1 VLRYRPV
8 FFPDPG
14 ASSFPPPLPADLSDP
29 RNIIGSCFQRKIKYF
44 YWNSLEFPSDIGII
58 RTVGT
63 NMTADARCT
72 PDLQWITP
80 PRRQLWG
87 IVTDRG

>member
-1 VLRYRPV
+1 MGGTG
-8 FFPDPG
+8 FPSPSAG
-14 ASSFPPPLPADLSDP
+14 DLSDP
-29 RNIIGSCFQRKIKYF
+29 RNIIGSRFQRKMKYF
-44 YWNSLEFPSDIGII
+44 YGNSLEIQRDIGII

-72 PDLQWITP
+72 PDLQWIAP
-80 PRRQLWG
+80 PRRLLWG